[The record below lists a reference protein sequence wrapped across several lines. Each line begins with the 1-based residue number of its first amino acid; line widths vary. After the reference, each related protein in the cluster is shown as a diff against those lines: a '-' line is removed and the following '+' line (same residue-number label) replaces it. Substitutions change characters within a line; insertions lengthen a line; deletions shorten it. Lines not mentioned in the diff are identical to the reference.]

1 MKEKLSLTIGFVII
15 LLIGYAGYEILLKI
29 VDSMQDINATVGV
42 ALIAGTTTII
52 SSVYIASYNS
62 RKAKEKV
69 SFEAHREK
77 KAEIYNDF
85 LEIIIQI
92 MKNTKKGKE
101 GDDVLPDNI
110 EEFFYKFT
118 AKITVYGGAG
128 VLKAYSNWRSSSFKK
143 ENHINSI
150 DILLREMRLDLGE
163 SNKGIQKNDLVGLYI
178 IGGSEELEKAIQS
191 NKNEE
196 TNNH

>member
-1 MKEKLSLTIGFVII
+1 MNEKLSLALGFVSIA
-15 LLIGYAGYEILLKI
+15 LIGYASYEIILKI
-29 VDSMQDINATVGV
+29 IDSMQDINATVGV

-69 SFEAHREK
+69 AFEAHREK

-85 LEIIIQI
+85 LEIVTQI
-92 MKNTKKGKE
+92 MKNTKSGKE
-101 GDDVLPDNI
+101 GDDVLPDNL

-128 VLKAYSNWRSSSFKK
+128 VVKAYSNWRTASFRE
-143 ENHINSI
+143 ENSLASI
-150 DILLREMRLDLGE
+150 DKLFREMRKDLGE
-163 SNKGIQKNDLVGLYI
+163 SNKGIKPNDLVGLYI
-178 IGGSEELEKAIQS
+178 IGGTEELEKTMKS
-191 NKNEE
+191 NKTLEE
-196 TNNH
+196 K